1 MNNVDTAVLNNII
14 WCGIVCDLH
23 GLTQT
28 SSERVWGLLS
38 KAPELYPDII
48 TSSSHAT
55 SEEVNNFIG
64 HREIFSIKDSFANLN
79 IAPYG
84 FKVLFEAKWICH
96 SPVADVDYVQT
107 EWTVVSSEK
116 DLAKWTF
123 ASGLQKVIKAKLL
136 DQKDVKIF
144 MHEVNG
150 ELSGFIAN
158 LSTNAVGIS
167 NVFSNSNKIIWSD
180 IVPIVSTY
188 FPGIPMVG
196 YENGDDLTSALLSG
210 WTTIGPL
217 RVWIKSN
224 DCEKQLLRPAYM

>member
-1 MNNVDTAVLNNII
+1 MINVDTAVLNNIV
-14 WCGIVCDLH
+14 WCGVICELH

-48 TSSSHAT
+48 TFSRHAT
-55 SEEVNNFIG
+55 SEEVKDFISN
-64 HREIFSIKDSFANLN
+64 REIFSIKDSFANLN
-79 IAPYG
+79 MVPFG
-84 FKVLFEAKWICH
+84 FKVLFEAKWIYH
-96 SPVADVDYVQT
+96 APVTDVNYVQT
-107 EWTVVSSEK
+107 GWVVVSSEK

-123 ASGLQKVIKAKLL
+123 ASELQKVIKPKLL
-136 DQKDVKIF
+136 DQIDVKIF
-144 MHEVNG
+144 MHEING
-150 ELSGFIAN
+150 EISGFIAN
-158 LSTNAVGIS
+158 LSANAVGIT

-180 IVPIVSTY
+180 VVPIVSTY

-224 DCEKQLLRPAYM
+224 D

>member
-1 MNNVDTAVLNNII
+1 MINVDTAVLNNIV
-14 WCGIVCDLH
+14 WCGVICELH

-48 TSSSHAT
+48 TFSRHAT
-55 SEEVNNFIG
+55 SEEVKDFIG
-64 HREIFSIKDSFANLN
+64 NREIFSIKDSFANLN
-79 IAPYG
+79 MVPFG
-84 FKVLFEAKWICH
+84 FKVLFEAKWIYH
-96 SPVADVDYVQT
+96 APVTDVNYVQT
-107 EWTVVSSEK
+107 GWGVVSSEK

-123 ASGLQKVIKAKLL
+123 ASELQKVIKPKLL

-144 MHEVNG
+144 MQEING
-150 ELSGFIAN
+150 EISGFIAN
-158 LSTNAVGIS
+158 LSANAVGIT

-180 IVPIVSTY
+180 VVPIVSTY

-224 DCEKQLLRPAYM
+224 D